1 MQSKIFNNVHTI
13 KIVKGE
19 SITKTIH
26 DYVLS
31 HQIGFGKIEAIGMIE
46 KATFGFLEH
55 DQYVWRTWNESVELT
70 SLNGNI
76 SWDKDNIDIPLIH
89 LHGTITDE
97 NYTAFGGH
105 FKDAIVSG
113 VVELF
118 ITELSKEKVFKKHF
132 HDVSF
137 KTLDLE

>member
-1 MQSKIFNNVHTI
+1 MQSKKFNNIHAL

-19 SITKTIH
+19 SILEILKS
-26 DYVLS
+26 YVLKN
-31 HQIGFGKIEAIGMIE
+31 QIGFGKIEAIGMVE
-46 KATFGFLEH
+46 KATFGFLKHE
-55 DQYVWRTWNESVELT
+55 QYVWKAWNESVELT

-76 SWDKDNIDIPLIH
+76 SWDKDNSEMPLIH

-97 NYTAFGGH
+97 SYNAFGGH

-118 ITELSKEKVFKKHF
+118 ITELSQEKVFKKHF
-132 HDVSF
+132 NDVSF
-137 KTLDLE
+137 KTLELE